1 MTLYIIYVKE
11 LGEESRKVTKRGEE
25 HLHDGWFGGWLV
37 GLFRDLAP
45 WALPKMLE
53 DAVFIMMMCGCVLRH
68 VWAKKKQG
76 CAKVMRTVHIR

>member
-11 LGEESRKVTKRGEE
+11 LGELSRKVTRRE
-25 HLHDGWFGGWLV
+25 HTCTMHGLLVGWF
-37 GLFRDLAP
+37 RDQAT
-45 WALPKMLE
+45 WGLPKMLE
-53 DAVFIMMMCGCVLRH
+53 DAVFVMMMCVRVCVLWH